1 MEKSTLKFL
10 LYYANIFKGFIVI
23 VITLTLLAVIASRIY
38 PLYLAK
44 IFDTV
49 SGKVG
54 SLGYWD
60 DIIGFSIIVS
70 ALGLSRIILQNTVFY
85 ISGRT
90 LPKLASMITR
100 DSFDYVNKHSI
111 SYFSNEMSGNVS
123 FKVRQLATTTRDFLD
138 NSFEIVHVLA
148 ALFTSCILLF
158 ITSTYFILPILFWGL
173 IMFLIGRH
181 FGLKRYKYSKD
192 LGQIESDT
200 SGQIVDSISNY
211 SEIKS
216 FSNFKFERVNL
227 NKHLKKLRQ
236 AEIKERIIRAHAM
249 SGQSMIVIASIVS
262 FLFYTIYL
270 LKENQLNTV
279 DFIFANTIF
288 SMMSWSIF
296 EVSGFSHRMSHI
308 FGRIQSSLD
317 TLAVDPDIVDGKG
330 AIKLTTPKI
339 KIDLDDVNFAYPDH
353 EKLFKNLNIHI
364 KSGEK
369 IGLVGHSGSG
379 KSTFIKLI
387 ARYYDIQ
394 EGSIKINATDIR
406 DITQDSLHK
415 HISTIPQDINLFN
428 RTLMENIRYGKT
440 SATDNEVINAA
451 KKAFADEFIKDF
463 PEGYNTKVGERGV
476 ILSGGER
483 QRIAI
488 ARAILKNAP
497 LLIFDEATSALDSKS
512 EQHIQKSLKQLMKN
526 KTVIAIAHRLSTLR
540 EMDRILVFDKGK
552 IVEEGTHL
560 SLLRKK
566 GIYSK
571 LYNMQSDGL
580 IGTNR
585 KNK

>member
-1 MEKSTLKFL
+1 
-10 LYYANIFKGFIVI
+10 
-23 VITLTLLAVIASRIY
+23 
-38 PLYLAK
+38 
-44 IFDTV
+44 V
-49 SGKVG
+49 SV
-54 SLGYWD
+54 
-60 DIIGFSIIVS
+60 
-70 ALGLSRIILQNTVFY
+70 LGLSRIVLQNTIFY
-85 ISGRT
+85 ISGKT

-111 SYFSNEMSGNVS
+111 SYFNNEMSGNVS
-123 FKVRQLATTTRDFLD
+123 FKVRQLANSTRDFLD
-138 NSFEIVHVLA
+138 NSFEIVHVFA
-148 ALFTSCILLF
+148 ALLTSCILLF
-158 ITSTYFILPILFWGL
+158 ITSSYFILPILFWGV
-173 IMFLIGRH
+173 IMFFIGRH
-181 FGLKRYKYSKD
+181 FGLKRYKFSKD

-216 FSNFKFERVNL
+216 FANFKFERVNL

-236 AEIKERIIRAHAM
+236 AEIKERVVRAHAM
-249 SGQSMIVIASIVS
+249 SVQSMIVVASIAS

-270 LKENQLNTV
+270 LKEGQLSTV

-317 TLAVDPDIVDGKG
+317 TLAVDPDIVDKKG
-330 AIKLTTPKI
+330 AIKLSASKI
-339 KIDLDDVNFAYPDH
+339 QIDMDCVSFSYPNHD
-353 EKLFKNLNIHI
+353 KLFKGLNIHI
-364 KSGEK
+364 KPGEK
-369 IGLVGHSGSG
+369 VGLVGHSGSG

-394 EGSIKINATDIR
+394 EGAIKINSTDIR
-406 DITQDSLHK
+406 DITQDSLRK

-440 SATDNEVINAA
+440 SASDDEVIKAA
-451 KKAFADEFIKDF
+451 QKAFADEFIKDF
-463 PEGYNTKVGERGV
+463 PEGYGTKVGERGV
-476 ILSGGER
+476 VLSGGER

-540 EMDRILVFDKGK
+540 EMDRILIFDKGK

-560 SLLRKK
+560 GLLRKK

-571 LYNMQSDGL
+571 LYSMQSDGL
-580 IGTNR
+580 IGTDR
-585 KNK
+585 DNKEQETTL